1 MSLVLLSASGLFV
14 RALDRGRRVDTG
26 FDATNVAT
34 ASLNVGTAGYD
45 EPRGRA
51 FFDQLRARVAALPGV
66 VSVGYA
72 RILPLSM
79 TNSGT
84 DIAIDGVAPP
94 GKRPGD
100 EFSVLIDEIDGGYF
114 DVTHIPIVSGRGI
127 LPSDGQSAPHVA
139 VVNEAFARRYFPG
152 GSAVGRT
159 FRIDK
164 DVSTI
169 VGVVRDSKFKKL
181 DAAAEPFMFLPTA
194 QRWRSNTNLL
204 VRTSGDPSLFFDAI
218 RREVHAIDPNLPPPV
233 VTTLEQTTSV
243 MLLPQRVAVAVT
255 GVLGLVGLLLAAV
268 GLYGVLSFSA
278 AQRSGEIGIR
288 LALGALRA
296 DVMRLV
302 VGEGMRLVGFGMGI
316 GLALA
321 LLVTRALK
329 PFLFGVSPVDP
340 LTFGAIGLTLGA
352 VALVA
357 SYLPARRAASADPAS
372 SLRR

>member
-1 MSLVLLSASGLFV
+1 V
-14 RALDRGRRVDTG
+14 
-26 FDATNVAT
+26 
-34 ASLNVGTAGYD
+34 
-45 EPRGRA
+45 
-51 FFDQLRARVAALPGV
+51 
-66 VSVGYA
+66 
-72 RILPLSM
+72 
-79 TNSGT
+79 
-84 DIAIDGVAPP
+84 
-94 GKRPGD
+94 
-100 EFSVLIDEIDGGYF
+100 
-114 DVTHIPIVSGRGI
+114 PI
-127 LPSDGQSAPHVA
+127 
-139 VVNEAFARRYFPG
+139 
-152 GSAVGRT
+152 
-159 FRIDK
+159 
-164 DVSTI
+164 
-169 VGVVRDSKFKKL
+169 
-181 DAAAEPFMFLPTA
+181 A
-194 QRWRSNTNLL
+194 QRWRPMINLL
-204 VRTSGDPSLFFDAI
+204 VRTSGDPTTFYEAI
-218 RREVHAIDPNLPPPV
+218 RREVRALDPNLPPPV

-288 LALGALRA
+288 LALGALRV

-340 LTFGAIGLTLGA
+340 ITFAAIGATLAG
-352 VALVA
+352 VALLA